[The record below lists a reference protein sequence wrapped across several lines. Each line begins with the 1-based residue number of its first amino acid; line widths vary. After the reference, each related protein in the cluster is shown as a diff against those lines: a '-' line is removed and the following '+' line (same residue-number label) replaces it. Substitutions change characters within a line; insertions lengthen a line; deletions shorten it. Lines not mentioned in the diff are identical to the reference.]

1 MNTFRVSS
9 KSKCSATDPASEFS
23 MGMTAACT
31 EPFSTRSNTSADRAH
46 GYTAARGCIFPAA
59 SWLNEPSSPWM
70 ATFMFC
76 AEHNRPRSSSLL
88 PAAPRSCP
96 QFCLQTFRHEVC
108 VERLARVVLRQ
119 GAKHLITELMIE
131 LQSSFV
137 IDRSLQTHVSA
148 TGGPQSLLTFLHQPR
163 GQSRAARLGH
173 NVEGQNA
180 SDFPA
185 NRVGNH
191 EACDSCLVCGSI
203 GVIRTL
209 AAFISVRCFGFCNQ
223 CDRVSLHD
231 EARQLHLGIGYT
243 GRKAELVDL
252 PEAIEIGRAIVA
264 DGELH
269 ASSLGLHWQPAQ
281 ATGWAAAFSI
291 FSMATIAT
299 HSLLR
304 FR

>member
-1 MNTFRVSS
+1 M
-9 KSKCSATDPASEFS
+9 
-23 MGMTAACT
+23 
-31 EPFSTRSNTSADRAH
+31 
-46 GYTAARGCIFPAA
+46 
-59 SWLNEPSSPWM
+59 
-70 ATFMFC
+70 
-76 AEHNRPRSSSLL
+76 
-88 PAAPRSCP
+88 P
-96 QFCLQTFRHEVC
+96 QFRLQPFCHEVC
-108 VERLARVVLRQ
+108 VERLAGVILRQ

-131 LQSSFV
+131 PQSSFV
-137 IDRSLQTHVSA
+137 VDCSLQTNLSA
-148 TGGPQSLLTFLHQPR
+148 TDGPQSLLTFLHQPR
-163 GQSRAARLGH
+163 GQSKAARLGH
-173 NVEGQNA
+173 DVERQNA

-191 EACDSCLVCGSI
+191 EACDSCMVFGSI
-203 GVIRTL
+203 DAIRTL
-209 AAFISVRCFGFCNQ
+209 AAFICVRCLGFCHQ

-252 PEAIEIGRAIVA
+252 PEAIEIDRAKVA

-269 ASSLGLHWQPAQ
+269 ASSLSLHWQPAQ
-281 ATGWAAAFSI
+281 VTGWAAAFST

>member
-9 KSKCSATDPASEFS
+9 RSKCSATDPASEFS
-23 MGMTAACT
+23 IGITAACT
-31 EPFSTRSNTSADRAH
+31 EPCSTRSNTSADLAH
-46 GYTAARGCIFPAA
+46 GTTAARGSILPAA
-59 SWLNEPSSPWM
+59 SWLKEPSSPWM

-76 AEHNRPRSSSLL
+76 AEHSRERFESHL
-88 PAAPRSCP
+88 PGVPQSVP

-119 GAKHLITELMIE
+119 GAKHLITELMVE
-131 LQSSFV
+131 LQGSFV
-137 IDRSLQTHVSA
+137 IDCSLQTHLSA

-173 NVEGQNA
+173 NVERQNA

-185 NRVGNH
+185 NRVGDH
-191 EACDSCLVCGSI
+191 EACHSCVVFGSI
-203 GVIRTL
+203 GAIRTL
-209 AAFISVRCFGFCNQ
+209 AALICVRCLGLCQQ

-231 EARQLHLGIGYT
+231 EAHQLHLGIGYT

-252 PEAIEIGRAIVA
+252 PEAIEIGRAKVA